1 VPSTLSPV
9 VTSALERF
17 RARLAERFGE
27 RLREVT
33 LYGSYARGSAHD
45 ESDVDVFVVVDDLD
59 DNEAD
64 EVSRI
69 AYFVD
74 AEPGHQWAG
83 LSPLAYD
90 TRHAAEMRAREK
102 LLMQDIA
109 RDGVP
114 VA

>member
-1 VPSTLSPV
+1 MPSTLSPV
-9 VTSALERF
+9 VSSALKRF
-17 RARLAERFGE
+17 RASLARRFGE

-64 EVSRI
+64 EVSRM
-69 AYFVD
+69 AYFID
-74 AEPGHQWAG
+74 AEAGHEWAG

-90 TRHAAEMRAREK
+90 TRHATEMRAREK
-102 LLMQDIA
+102 LLMRDIA